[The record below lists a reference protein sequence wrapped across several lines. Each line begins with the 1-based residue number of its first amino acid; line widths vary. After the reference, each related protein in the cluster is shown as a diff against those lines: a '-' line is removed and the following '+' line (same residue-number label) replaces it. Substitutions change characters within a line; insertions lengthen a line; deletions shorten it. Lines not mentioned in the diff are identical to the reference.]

1 MKIAMIGTGYVGLV
15 TGTCFAE
22 FGFDVTCV
30 DQSQSKIDTLKSGRS
45 TIYEPGLEP
54 LLTQNIKNGRLTFTT
69 SLADAVSKA
78 DVVCIAVGTP
88 THQESGQA
96 DLSFVFSAAEEI
108 AHHLKDYTVVVTKST
123 VPIGTARKVAA
134 RMSTINPT
142 ADFDVVS
149 NPEFLREGSAIEDF
163 MRPNRVIIG
172 CERERAR
179 EVMHSLYRPMYLL
192 ETPSLYTN
200 WETAELIKYASNA
213 FLATKIAFINEMAN
227 LCEASGANVQ
237 DVSTGMGLDQ
247 RIGKKY
253 LHAGPGFGGSCLPKD
268 ILALIHAA
276 RELNAPTHIVES
288 VLLANEQRKKDMSHK
303 IISACG
309 GDVSGKKIAILGL
322 TFKPNTDDMRE
333 SPSLEIIS
341 TLQKAGA
348 QIVAFD
354 PKGMEEAKKILNG
367 VFFANDA
374 YETMDNADALII
386 LTEWNEFRALDL
398 KRVKSLLHTPLIID
412 LRNIY
417 TPQEVEKHG
426 ITYYSIGRP
435 PIKTQEALRLS
446 A

>member
-22 FGFDVTCV
+22 FGFEVTCV

-45 TIYEPGLEP
+45 PIYEPGLEP
-54 LLTQNIKNGRLTFTT
+54 LLIQNMTKNRLTFTT
-69 SLADAVSKA
+69 SLADAVSQA

-88 THQESGQA
+88 THPESGQA
-96 DLSFVFSAAEEI
+96 DLSYVFSAAEDI
-108 AHHLKDYTVVVTKST
+108 ARHLKGHTVIITKST
-123 VPIGTARKVAA
+123 VPVGTARKVEAHM
-134 RMSTINPT
+134 RNVNPQ
-142 ADFDVVS
+142 ADFDVIS
-149 NPEFLREGSAIEDF
+149 NPEFLREGSALEDF

-172 CERERAR
+172 CESERAR
-179 EVMHSLYRPMYLL
+179 DVMHALYRPLYLL

-227 LCEASGANVQ
+227 LCEASGANIQ

-247 RIGKKY
+247 RIGKKF

-268 ILALIHAA
+268 ILALTYTA
-276 RELNAPTHIVES
+276 RELGAPTHIVES
-288 VLLANEQRKKDMSHK
+288 VLQANDQRKRTMSEK
-303 IISACG
+303 IMSACG
-309 GDVSGKKIAILGL
+309 ESVQGKRIALLGL

-333 SPSLEIIS
+333 SPSLEIIA

-354 PKGMEEAKKILNG
+354 PKGMEEAKKVLTH
-367 VFFANDA
+367 VVYAQDA
-374 YETMDNADALII
+374 YDAMKGADAVVIV
-386 LTEWNEFRALDL
+386 TEWNEFRALDL
-398 KRVKSLLHTPLIID
+398 KRVKSLLCTPLIID

-417 TPQEVEKHG
+417 TLQEMEKHG
-426 ITYYSIGRP
+426 FTYYSVGRL
-435 PIKTQEALRLS
+435 PIKSQESLRLS

>member
-15 TGTCFAE
+15 TGTCFSE

-30 DQSQSKIDTLKSGRS
+30 DQSQSKIDTIRSGRS
-45 TIYEPGLEP
+45 PIYEPGLES
-54 LLTQNIKNGRLTFTT
+54 LLSQNIKKNRLSFTT
-69 SLADAVSKA
+69 SPADAVPDA

-88 THQESGQA
+88 TNQESQQA
-96 DLSFVFSAAEEI
+96 DLSYVFAAAEEV
-108 AHHLKDYTVVVTKST
+108 ARYLKNYTVIVTKST

-134 RMSTINPT
+134 LISSINPK

-172 CERERAR
+172 CESERAR
-179 EVMHSLYRPMYLL
+179 EVMHSLYRPLYLL

-227 LCEASGANVQ
+227 LCEASGANIQ
-237 DVSTGMGLDQ
+237 DVSTGLGLDQ
-247 RIGKKY
+247 RIGKKF

-268 ILALIHAA
+268 IKALTYTA
-276 RELNAPTHIVES
+276 RELGSPSHIIES
-288 VLLANEQRKKDMSHK
+288 VLFANEQRKRNMSEK
-303 IISACG
+303 IITACG
-309 GDVSGKKIAILGL
+309 GNVYRKKIAILGL
-322 TFKPNTDDMRE
+322 TFKPNTDDLRE
-333 SPSLEIIS
+333 SPSLEIIP

-348 QIVAFD
+348 KIVAFD
-354 PKGMEEAKKILNG
+354 PKGMEEAKKVLKDIM
-367 VFFANDA
+367 FANDA
-374 YETMDNADALII
+374 YEAMKGADALVIV
-386 LTEWNEFRALDL
+386 TEWNEFRALDL

-417 TPQEVEKHG
+417 TLQEIEKHG
-426 ITYYSIGRP
+426 FTYYSVGRI
-435 PIKTQEALRLS
+435 PIKPQESLRLS